1 MLSWHSHPRLAL
13 RIEGLVALVVLVW
26 GQGSAWAATA
36 PDGRWH
42 PGIGDPT
49 PMGWITVLAY
59 AGTCLLCW
67 ACARR
72 LRPSLFW
79 WAVTLALLF
88 LGINKQLDLQTWFT
102 QVGRDMAMRDGW
114 YAQRH
119 DIQVAFI
126 AAMGGLFAMSAA
138 LVAWAL
144 QGYWRTYLR
153 VWSGMALL
161 MFFIVVRAASFHHVD
176 QLLMSD
182 IGGMRMNWLFELG
195 GLALIASG
203 AWRANARA
211 IKNPLA

>member
-36 PDGRWH
+36 LDGRWH

-59 AGTCLLCW
+59 AGTCLLCR